1 MCIRSL
7 RIQFPASW
15 TAVLLVLAVVGPA
28 PSFAEPPEFNHPN
41 FEKLSGSPLYLNTQR
56 LTDRNDGRTFD
67 IWGIQDADCGDCGT
81 LFLITWRWN
90 DDVVPIG
97 TPRCDT
103 LFKVLEKSTDGLKDI
118 KCVNTHPSTGQ
129 ELTQFLRYSEKNGKY
144 MAFWP
149 DGSPA
154 VTRRQPGSKK

>member
-1 MCIRSL
+1 MPILHRVISIRTF
-7 RIQFPASW
+7 IV
-15 TAVLLVLAVVGPA
+15 TAFVMLLVLPDLV
-28 PSFAEPPEFNHPN
+28 FADPPEFNHPN
-41 FEKLSGSPLYLNTQR
+41 FEKLSGSPLYLNTER
-56 LTDRNDGRTFD
+56 LTERNDGRTFD

-103 LFKVLEKSTDGLKDI
+103 LFEVLDKYTDGFKDI

-129 ELTQFLRYSEKNGKY
+129 ELTRFLRYSKKTGRY
-144 MAFWP
+144 DAYWP
-149 DGSPA
+149 DGSLVPPQK
-154 VTRRQPGSKK
+154 RPDSPK